1 MKQNEWVNDKIANFK
16 NRMDKFKKTHFG
28 LDQDIRSRSQVLE
41 DHQDEYKMRAN
52 HQHHLHDGPRRENAF
67 RNTGFVRDVNARHE
81 SMFSEYRQSELTNR
95 RLDKSTA
102 EWDRRRYG
110 ESSSLTQIHDKQ
122 DKDFSDERME
132 AAFDEPEADY
142 DQQVPLTNSK
152 PKHNVRH
159 TNDFSDTPR
168 LYVSRENFFD
178 SGRDNPVFTF
188 ELEDNDKL
196 DRKEDGRRELGKA
209 MPSNLSESVYFSNT
223 RHKFQHESTSSNEI
237 RRQYERERYTMQE
250 QTGRYDSEDASRD
263 QNESDSDESFV
274 VDKRDGRSWSVRRRH
289 RSCRATIASP
299 NELHM
304 LVKTLQRRKS
314 ARPRSEMIHGSHA
327 VDRIADHPDSI
338 FKEIDNDENKLPSNR
353 NVRTKSLK
361 QRIETLHRRTDV
373 STHDFADSLR

>member
-1 MKQNEWVNDKIANFK
+1 MANFK
-16 NRMDKFKKTHFG
+16 NRIDKFKRTHLG
-28 LDQDIRSRSQVLE
+28 LDQDIGSHSQVLE
-41 DHQDEYKMRAN
+41 DHQHEYKMRAD
-52 HQHHLHDGPRRENAF
+52 HQHHSPDGPRRKNAF
-67 RNTGFVRDVNARHE
+67 RNTGFARDVSARHE
-81 SMFSEYRQSELTNR
+81 SMFSEYRHSELANR
-95 RLDKSTA
+95 RLDSSPA

-110 ESSSLTQIHDKQ
+110 ESSSLTQIHDKR

-159 TNDFSDTPR
+159 TNDFSDTSR
-168 LYVSRENFFD
+168 LYVNREDFFD

-188 ELEDNDKL
+188 ELEDHDKL
-196 DRKEDGRRELGKA
+196 NRKEDGRRELGKA

-223 RHKFQHESTSSNEI
+223 RQKFQHESTSSNEI
-237 RRQYERERYTMQE
+237 RRQYERERYTRQQ
-250 QTGRYDSEDASRD
+250 QTGRYDSEDESRV

-304 LVKTLQRRKS
+304 FVKTLQRRKS
-314 ARPRSEMIHGSHA
+314 ARPRTEIMHGSYA
-327 VDRIADHPDSI
+327 VVRAADHPDSI
-338 FKEIDNDENKLPSNR
+338 FKEVDNDENKLPSNR
-353 NVRTKSLK
+353 NARTKSLK
-361 QRIETLHRRTDV
+361 QRIETLHRHAEV

>member
-1 MKQNEWVNDKIANFK
+1 MANFK
-16 NRMDKFKKTHFG
+16 NRMDKFKRAYLG

-41 DHQDEYKMRAN
+41 DHQDEYKIGAD

-81 SMFSEYRQSELTNR
+81 SMFSKYRQSELTNR

-110 ESSSLTQIHDKQ
+110 ESSSLAQIHDKL
-122 DKDFSDERME
+122 DKDSSDERME

-159 TNDFSDTPR
+159 TNDFSDTSR
-168 LYVSRENFFD
+168 LYVSQENFFD

-188 ELEDNDKL
+188 ELEDHNKL
-196 DRKEDGRRELGKA
+196 DGKEDGRSELGKA
-209 MPSNLSESVYFSNT
+209 MPSYLSESVYFNANN
-223 RHKFQHESTSSNEI
+223 RQKFQSKGTGSNET
-237 RRQYERERYTMQE
+237 RRQYERERNTMQE
-250 QTGRYDSEDASRD
+250 QTGRYDSQDESRV

-274 VDKRDGRSWSVRRRH
+274 VDKRDGRSGSVRKRR

-299 NELHM
+299 NELQM
-304 LVKTLQRRKS
+304 FVKTLQRRKS
-314 ARPRSEMIHGSHA
+314 ARPRSEIMHGSHA
-327 VDRIADHPDSI
+327 VDRAADHPDSI

-361 QRIETLHRRTDV
+361 QRIETLHRHADV